1 MKKTSSIRT
10 VCSLLSS
17 IFSLIF
23 QILPL
28 PDVEDFLLVYRTFI
42 TSATIVFERMIKW
55 FDDPAQRDRV
65 ARLVLLWVNNHF
77 NDFET
82 DARMGELMDKFET
95 ALQAEV
101 R

>member
-1 MKKTSSIRT
+1 
-10 VCSLLSS
+10 
-17 IFSLIF
+17 
-23 QILPL
+23 
-28 PDVEDFLLVYRTFI
+28 
-42 TSATIVFERMIKW
+42 MIKW

-101 R
+101 RENTVDLCKFMQNYYRGWAAFKLF